1 MFADSTWWSV
11 WPRGEHRLCL
21 CLNPTRSRSDPE
33 TPLLFVSNEAR
44 GHQPHQARKIA
55 VRQPMTRERT
65 RALDQIA

>member
-11 WPRGEHRLCL
+11 LPRGEHRLCL
-21 CLNPTRSRSDPE
+21 RLNPTRSRSDPE
-33 TPLLFVSNEAR
+33 APLLFLSNEAR